1 MQANSSQRP
10 SGREDKPLQRAVLAL
25 VLHEYPAQLTRE
37 DLKHKGLG
45 QADPIDFAVENL
57 AHAGLCGARET
68 LWVQPSPP
76 ATLSGWR
83 RRDGR
88 REIRSQPRPSS

>member
-1 MQANSSQRP
+1 MQANSSRRP

-45 QADPIDFAVENL
+45 QADPISFAVENL
-57 AHAGLCGARET
+57 AHAGLLWCEGDVVGPTVAARHFEW
-68 LWVQPSPP
+68 LEAS
-76 ATLSGWR
+76 
-83 RRDGR
+83 
-88 REIRSQPRPSS
+88 